1 MLLVD
6 AYNVLHVQGV
16 LPGHL
21 AGIDVDGL
29 ADLISLSRYARSWV
43 VLVCDGAPGR
53 GQTRRPRR
61 ASGLARSAGTASS
74 QARAAV
80 ETVYAGAG
88 NDADSLIERMLEQ
101 DSAARRWTVVSSDHR
116 VRRAAGRAGAQTL
129 DSAAFL
135 RQLAHDEGRP
145 AAVPAP
151 NERQKIPLGQMDV
164 QLWLREF
171 GVDARAAE
179 HAAGRVLEGG
189 AAGRPPDAEPAREH
203 PKRPGRADSHHRKGR
218 PASRPAGGELPP
230 RPKFDAGLRPEH
242 VDPLLMELLE
252 EVQGISLT
260 DLDMKRWLGD
270 MPPPAPPGM

>member
-21 AGIDVDGL
+21 AGIDLDGL
-29 ADLISLSRYARSWV
+29 SNLISLSRYARARV
-43 VLVCDGAPGR
+43 VLVCDGAPAG
-53 GQTRRPRR
+53 GHARPPRQ
-61 ASGLARSAGTASS
+61 ASGLAKSAGAASS
-74 QARAAV
+74 HARAAV
-80 ETVYAGAG
+80 EIVYAGAG

-129 DSAAFL
+129 DSGAFL

-145 AAVPAP
+145 AKAPAP

-171 GVDARAAE
+171 GVDVRAAD
-179 HAAGRVLEGG
+179 HAAGRVLEVESTV
-189 AAGRPPDAEPAREH
+189 RPPDMDRSRDRSA
-203 PKRPGRADSHHRKGR
+203 KPGSAGSHHRKR
-218 PASRPAGGELPP
+218 PAASEPGADRPSQPL
-230 RPKFDAGLRPEH
+230 FDSGIRPEH
-242 VDPLLMELLE
+242 VDPVLMELLA

-260 DLDMKRWLGD
+260 DLDMKRWLGEI
-270 MPPPAPPGM
+270 PPPAPPGM